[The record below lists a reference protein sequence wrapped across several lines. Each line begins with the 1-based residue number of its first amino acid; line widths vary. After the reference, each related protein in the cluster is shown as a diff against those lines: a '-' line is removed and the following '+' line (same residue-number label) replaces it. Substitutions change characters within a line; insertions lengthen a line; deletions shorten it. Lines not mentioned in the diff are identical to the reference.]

1 MADKNVIIVD
11 ETEDEEMSLEEIEE
25 LQRKERLKKLFKTK
39 KKYNTS
45 AWYYASK
52 IVNILAVLGIMLGML
67 LENGM
72 IAAVS
77 LAIIFVSS
85 ILNYIFLK

>member
-11 ETEDEEMSLEEIEE
+11 ETEEEELTLEELEE
-25 LQRKERLKKLFKTK
+25 LQRKERLKKLFKRK

-45 AWYYASK
+45 AWYYATK
-52 IVNILAVLGIMLGML
+52 VINVLAVLGIMVGML

-77 LAIIFVSS
+77 LAIIFISS
-85 ILNYIFLK
+85 ILNYVFFK